1 MLTTPIVKDDDMVF
15 PGEGWF
21 LYWKTSASLWKSKI
35 EELHSVSK
43 IYVPIN
49 WSFHSDTGERFD
61 FANEKPETDL
71 KKLSDICHE
80 LGKDIVFLLPITPAP
95 YLANGGVPFLL
106 ARVCSQDENGF
117 TKAYVDSESNINQM
131 YSFFDP
137 RIFTAFTRF
146 CFEMSKYF
154 SRAGIDAPVWGIDC
168 GELKEETFK
177 SYLTDSSSV
186 FEKGFSK
193 FLQAKKEDASFNE
206 VVIDEVK
213 ELDLKTEYLEVIYN
227 LYKDAA
233 TKELSTYWQGIK
245 KYGFLLGNT
254 SQVIHRSLDNI
265 SEITV
270 LDEAISYIS
279 LGVCPSSILIPAL
292 RKKGIYKSF
301 KNKVLTR
308 DFVEIFFGDSGLS
321 TTYDFCFKSS
331 YLIKIYSDSMKVMSQ
346 RHLEESGFLS
356 FCESKFTNN
365 ITISDYKDFNWEE
378 ELEQKHRVYFF
389 RGIDLDVKRLS
400 GALKMFMNG
409 ENIFIDKRALDDS
422 LQRRLEAFYIENN
435 LKIEKLRFHTQIET
449 ISIGEGRLFLFD
461 SGDFLEVDNAEDKKN
476 QFWSKVFTSFE
487 VETCQFD
494 GEQGV
499 KYLWFERHVGPNE
512 LKFERVKR
520 VNIFNPSSYKKKI
533 KIRYPSSF
541 VFQKIIDEEN
551 VQVANANH
559 EIEMTFLP
567 KGSISLDFGVMSK

>member
-21 LYWKTSASLWKSKI
+21 LYWKSSASLWKSKI
-35 EELHSVSK
+35 EELSNVSK

-71 KKLSDICHE
+71 KKLSDICFE
-80 LGKDIVFLLPITPAP
+80 LGKEIVFLLPITPAP

-117 TKAYVDSESNINQM
+117 TKAYVDSESNINQL

-146 CFEMSKYF
+146 CFETSKYF
-154 SRAGIDAPVWGIDC
+154 SRAGIDAPLWGIDC
-168 GELKEETFK
+168 GELKENNFH
-177 SYLTDSSSV
+177 SYLLDSSSV
-186 FEKGFSK
+186 FDKGFSK
-193 FLQAKKEDASFNE
+193 FLQAKKEDPSFAE
-206 VVIDEVK
+206 TIIDEEV
-213 ELDLKTEYLEVIYN
+213 ESDLKNEYFKVIYN
-227 LYKDAA
+227 LYLEAA
-233 TKELSTYWQGIK
+233 SKELSVYWQGIK
-245 KYGFLLGNT
+245 KYGFILGGME
-254 SQVIHRSLDNI
+254 QIFHRTLDNI
-265 SEITV
+265 SEITM
-270 LDEAISYIS
+270 LDEAVSYIS
-279 LGVCPSSILIPAL
+279 QGVCPSSLLVPSL

-301 KNKVLTR
+301 KNKILTR
-308 DFVEIFFGDSGLS
+308 DFVEMFFGESSLT

-331 YLIKIYSDSMKVMSQ
+331 FIIKIFTDHSKRLSQ
-346 RHLEESGFLS
+346 RHLEESGFLN
-356 FCESKFTNN
+356 FCKTKYTNN
-365 ITISDYKDFNWEE
+365 ITISDYDNFNWED

-389 RGIDLDVKRLS
+389 RGVDLDVKRLS

-409 ENIFIDKRALDDS
+409 ENIFIDKRALNDS

-435 LKIEKLRFHTQIET
+435 LKVERLRFHTQIET

-461 SGDFLEVDNAEDKKN
+461 STDLQEEENTDDKKN
-476 QFWSKVFTSFE
+476 QFWTKVFTSFE
-487 VETCQFD
+487 VESCQFEGD
-494 GEQGV
+494 GGV

-533 KIRYPSSF
+533 KIKYPATF

-551 VQVANANH
+551 VQISNSNH

-567 KGSISLDFGVMSK
+567 KGSISLDFGVMNR